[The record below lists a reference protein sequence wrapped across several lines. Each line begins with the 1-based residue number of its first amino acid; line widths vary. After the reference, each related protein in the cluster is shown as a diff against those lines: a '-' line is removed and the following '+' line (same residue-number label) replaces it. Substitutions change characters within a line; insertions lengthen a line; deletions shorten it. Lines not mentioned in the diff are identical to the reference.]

1 MVFSSNFGKINP
13 NKEFFARY
21 QTNKKFSIHLTHAD
35 AINNVNPISFVVTTA
50 DFQVYANKRR
60 TPMKYDPT
68 FTDSVTDD
76 GKWYIQCKDN
86 VTSATD
92 SVKKNDIFW
101 RINEPDYADTPRTTD
116 MWYERL
122 DDTRE
127 ADERTYKLR
136 YVIPKYL
143 ENARDPIN
151 GFVIKTR
158 TDDTRKIIPQKILL
172 KPVSGNQ
179 FGARFEN
186 PRQAGEYIG
195 YTDTDFTSNNLNKD
209 LAYDP
214 YRKDLTGA
222 GIDYRAFIR
231 TTSGIQATIQGAR
244 YVADQ
249 LDNSIN
255 YLVNPKIILNI
266 TFI

>member
-1 MVFSSNFGKINP
+1 MSHIFANHLHLQHHKKVFFRASEGGELPAVATTYANNPNVAVVDSSSSNFGKINP
-13 NKEFFARY
+13 NKEFFTRY

-136 YVIPKYL
+136 MVIPKYL

-151 GFVIKTR
+151 GFV
-158 TDDTRKIIPQKILL
+158 L
-172 KPVSGNQ
+172 KDKG
-179 FGARFEN
+179 
-186 PRQAGEYIG
+186 
-195 YTDTDFTSNNLNKD
+195 
-209 LAYDP
+209 
-214 YRKDLTGA
+214 
-222 GIDYRAFIR
+222 
-231 TTSGIQATIQGAR
+231 
-244 YVADQ
+244 
-249 LDNSIN
+249 
-255 YLVNPKIILNI
+255 
-266 TFI
+266 